1 MESTT
6 INCAEA
12 CVNGCVLGDRCP
24 NKQYAAQALTFMES
38 TSLDEMHAIAE
49 EALRKKMMQRMSEP
63 PKWIIPD

>member
-24 NKQYAAQALTFMES
+24 NKQYVTNALKFMES

-63 PKWIIPD
+63 PQWIIPE